1 MSARKAKF
9 AAWVIMLMAAGLL
22 VFIFR
27 GSRVIFT
34 ILAGLLAAYGFISA
48 GDDLIRYLS
57 MPESKGAHG
66 RKRGQG

>member
-27 GSRVIFT
+27 GNRVIFM

-48 GDDLIRYLS
+48 GDDLIRFLS
-57 MPESKGAHG
+57 IPDGNTRG
-66 RKRGQG
+66 KRARG

>member
-1 MSARKAKF
+1 MSTKKAKF

-27 GSRVIFT
+27 GNRTVFT

-48 GDDLIRYLS
+48 GDDLIRFLS
-57 MPESKGAHG
+57 IPDGSTRG
-66 RKRGQG
+66 KRARG

>member
-34 ILAGLLAAYGFISA
+34 ILAGLLAVYGFISA
-48 GDDLIRYLS
+48 GDDLIRFLS
-57 MPESKGAHG
+57 IPDGSARG
-66 RKRGQG
+66 KRARG